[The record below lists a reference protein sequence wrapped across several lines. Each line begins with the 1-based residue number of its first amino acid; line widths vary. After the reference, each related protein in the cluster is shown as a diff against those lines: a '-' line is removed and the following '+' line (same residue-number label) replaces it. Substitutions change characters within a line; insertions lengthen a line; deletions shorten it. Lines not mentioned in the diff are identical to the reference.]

1 MMLLL
6 FPYQSHSVKQLKELF
21 HYIRPRRCRCRRRR
35 RRLRPRRQ
43 LLPKHPRHHTF
54 LWV

>member
-6 FPYQSHSVKQLKELF
+6 FRYQNHSVKQFKELF
-21 HYIRPRRCRCRRRR
+21 HNIRPRRCRRRRR

-43 LLPKHPRHHTF
+43 LLPKHPQHHTL